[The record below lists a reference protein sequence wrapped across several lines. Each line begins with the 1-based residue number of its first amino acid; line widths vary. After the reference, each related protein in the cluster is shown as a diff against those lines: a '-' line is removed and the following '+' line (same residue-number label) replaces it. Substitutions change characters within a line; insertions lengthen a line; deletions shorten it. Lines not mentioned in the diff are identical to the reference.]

1 MPDFYVSR
9 IENTLKL
16 SKTFGI
22 PADGVRVL
30 ELGTGWLH
38 WEAVTTSLFFDVTG
52 VLYDVWDN
60 RQLNGLKNY
69 LRQLAPRLE
78 DLDIDPARRSRAKAL
93 IARIEPMSDYRPLYE
108 LLGFQYVVDEAGVL
122 GALERNSFDVV
133 ISAGVLEHV
142 YARDAQELVRGIAAV
157 LKPGG
162 LSVNSINIRD
172 HFYQYDQGVSQKQYL
187 HYPDW
192 VWKLFFENDVQYIN
206 RIQRSDWL
214 KMFEAAG
221 LALVDEHI
229 DAVDL
234 SGLKVAEAF
243 NHYAQVDLA
252 CAGLS
257 IIHRIRKAPESS
269 GEASGPK
276 FKSAATTQDR

>member
-122 GALERNSFDVV
+122 GALERN
-133 ISAGVLEHV
+133 
-142 YARDAQELVRGIAAV
+142 
-157 LKPGG
+157 
-162 LSVNSINIRD
+162 
-172 HFYQYDQGVSQKQYL
+172 
-187 HYPDW
+187 
-192 VWKLFFENDVQYIN
+192 
-206 RIQRSDWL
+206 
-214 KMFEAAG
+214 
-221 LALVDEHI
+221 
-229 DAVDL
+229 
-234 SGLKVAEAF
+234 
-243 NHYAQVDLA
+243 
-252 CAGLS
+252 
-257 IIHRIRKAPESS
+257 
-269 GEASGPK
+269 
-276 FKSAATTQDR
+276 